1 MSLETYRRKRNFSQT
16 PEPHGAGGGSTGAPP
31 PRTGRRFVVQRHR
44 ATALHYDFRLEMDGV
59 LVSWAVPRAPSLKP
73 LERRMAVHVE
83 DHPLEYFDFEGVIPR
98 GSYGAGDVIVWDW
111 GTWKP
116 EETNDPGAAVRKGE
130 LKFELFGEKLRGRFV
145 IVRTRNESGGKEQWL
160 LMHKRDAAARD
171 DWDAD
176 ALPRSVK
183 SGRTNDEVKQ
193 GLPAVWLSG
202 APAAQA
208 EIDLTGGRQES
219 MPDFIPLMLAT
230 LADRP
235 FSDPDWL
242 FELKLD
248 GYRIEAV
255 VRNGSVHLWTRNKQD
270 GARYFPHL
278 AKAKPAWINATE
290 AIVDGEVV
298 ALDAEG
304 APSFSLLQDLS
315 GMKGFGA
322 HRGERRWEEADA
334 DPSASAASTT
344 KGSLVYFV
352 FDLLHYEGTSLVDV
366 PLEERKELLR
376 SVIRDSPGVKYLS
389 HVTEDGEDFHRAA
402 GDRGLEGIVAKL
414 RRSRYETGKRS
425 RSWLKLKIRREQEL
439 VVIGYEPGKGTHKD
453 LGALLVAVNAGGNLQ
468 YAGEVGSG
476 IDTRTRDALRKQLD
490 RIAVVESPAVGVPR
504 MPGVRFAEPRIV
516 IRAEFSEW
524 TSDDLLRQAAFK
536 GIEPERDPTTVV
548 RERPVHTKQAIV
560 EAEETTDEAVN
571 VKSRKAPSR
580 RETKTPARPE

>member
-1 MSLETYRRKRNFSQT
+1 MSLETYRRKRNFTRT
-16 PEPHGAGGGSTGAPP
+16 PEPEGADDATVGVAPP
-31 PRTGRRFVVQRHR
+31 ETGRRFVVQRHR

-116 EETNDPGAAVRKGE
+116 EETDDPGAAVRKGE

-145 IVRTRNESGGKEQWL
+145 IVRTRNDSGGKEQWL
-160 LMHKRDAAARD
+160 LMHKRDAFARD

-183 SGRTNDEVKQ
+183 SGRTNDQVKQ

-202 APAAQA
+202 APAATA
-208 EIDLTGGRQES
+208 EIDLSGGRQEQ
-219 MPDFIPLMLAT
+219 MPDFVPLMLAT

-298 ALDAEG
+298 ALDADG
-304 APSFSLLQDLS
+304 VPSFSLLQDLS

-322 HRGERRWEEADA
+322 HRGERRWETTRARRARRTRRLRRRARPRGRSSTTCSTSCTTRARRSSTCRWRNE
-334 DPSASAASTT
+334 SNCCAAS
-344 KGSLVYFV
+344 SA
-352 FDLLHYEGTSLVDV
+352 
-366 PLEERKELLR
+366 
-376 SVIRDSPGVKYLS
+376 IAPG
-389 HVTEDGEDFHRAA
+389 
-402 GDRGLEGIVAKL
+402 
-414 RRSRYETGKRS
+414 
-425 RSWLKLKIRREQEL
+425 
-439 VVIGYEPGKGTHKD
+439 
-453 LGALLVAVNAGGNLQ
+453 
-468 YAGEVGSG
+468 
-476 IDTRTRDALRKQLD
+476 
-490 RIAVVESPAVGVPR
+490 
-504 MPGVRFAEPRIV
+504 
-516 IRAEFSEW
+516 
-524 TSDDLLRQAAFK
+524 
-536 GIEPERDPTTVV
+536 
-548 RERPVHTKQAIV
+548 
-560 EAEETTDEAVN
+560 
-571 VKSRKAPSR
+571 
-580 RETKTPARPE
+580 

>member
-1 MSLETYRRKRNFSQT
+1 MSLATYRRKRNFTQT
-16 PEPHGAGGGSTGAPP
+16 PEPQGTGDGSAGAPP
-31 PRTGRRFVVQRHR
+31 PKTGRRFVVQRHR
-44 ATALHYDFRLEMDGV
+44 ATALHYDLRLEMDGV

-116 EETNDPGAAVRKGE
+116 EETDDPGAAVRKGE

-160 LMHKRDAAARD
+160 LIHKRDDFARE

-202 APAAQA
+202 APAATA
-208 EIDLTGGRQES
+208 EIDLSGGRQEPT
-219 MPDFIPLMLAT
+219 PDFIPLMLAT

-235 FSDPDWL
+235 FSNPDWL

-255 VRNGSVHLWTRNKQD
+255 VRDGTVRLWTRNKQD

-298 ALDAEG
+298 ALDSDG
-304 APSFSLLQDLS
+304 VPNFSLLQDLS

-322 HRGERRWEEADA
+322 HRGERRWDDGEP
-334 DPSASAASTT
+334 DPSTSGASTT

-376 SVIRDSPGVKYLS
+376 SVIRDSTGVKYLS
-389 HVTEDGEDFHRAA
+389 HVTEHGEDFHRAA
-402 GDRGLEGIVAKL
+402 ADQGLEGIVAKL

-453 LGALLVAVNAGGNLQ
+453 LGALLVAVNEDGRLR

-476 IDTRTRDALRKQLD
+476 IDTRTRDALRKELD
-490 RIAVVESPAVGVPR
+490 RLSVDQSPAVGVPR
-504 MPGVRFAEPRIV
+504 LAGVRYAEPRIV
-516 IRAEFSEW
+516 IRAEFTEW

-536 GIEPERDPTTVV
+536 GIEPERDPTSVV

-571 VKSRKAPSR
+571 VKSRKKAPSR
-580 RETKTPARPE
+580 RETKTPAR